1 MKWVG
6 EHAEIGFGGCHATQG
21 AEYSLYIWSIEKLE
35 PLSTGRITQRL
46 LIMSTATM
54 KTIDFILPDL
64 GEGVHEAEIISWKVK
79 VGDTIDEMDVLA
91 EMETDKA
98 LVEVP
103 SPYAGKV
110 VALHGKEGETAHV
123 GQPIVTFENAMQG
136 GELVHND
143 EHHAA
148 VMTGSGE
155 AAALAVEPA
164 KPSSNDTSRSKDDDA
179 GTVVGTM
186 EAQPTLGNG
195 SGKVMA
201 TPAVRR
207 LAKEL
212 GVDLKSVGGSGRGG
226 RITASDVQK
235 AGGAAGSS
243 SATSGD
249 AARATK
255 AIGASSNIPATAK
268 PLAPIQVDA
277 SGTSKRIP
285 FTGVRRKIA
294 EALGRSVK
302 TAVHF
307 TVMNTA
313 DVTQLDRIRKQQSA
327 ATGEKI
333 SFLPFVVQAVCR
345 ALRKYP
351 NMNANVDDA
360 ANEILVKGVINMGI
374 AVDTEA
380 GLMVAVI
387 PNADQLPIVPL
398 SREIASVAA
407 QCRNRSVPLERL
419 RGGTFTISN
428 VGSYGGSFATPIIN
442 YPEVGIL
449 GVGRAQEAV
458 MVRNGGIFIGK
469 EMPLS
474 VSCDHRVID
483 GVYGAMLLT
492 EIVQLLETPE
502 ILLEPA
508 G

>member
-1 MKWVG
+1 
-6 EHAEIGFGGCHATQG
+6 
-21 AEYSLYIWSIEKLE
+21 
-35 PLSTGRITQRL
+35 
-46 LIMSTATM
+46 M

-79 VGDTIDEMDVLA
+79 VGDTVDEMDVLA

-103 SPYAGKV
+103 SPYAGKI

-123 GQPIVTFENAMQG
+123 GQPLVTFENAKQG
-136 GELVHND
+136 GELVHNG
-143 EHHAA
+143 EHHAS
-148 VMTGSGE
+148 VMTGGGDT
-155 AAALAVEPA
+155 AAMSVESVGKTTSNKPPTSDAA
-164 KPSSNDTSRSKDDDA
+164 KADNDA

-186 EAQPTLGNG
+186 ETQPSLGSG

-212 GVDLKSVGGSGRGG
+212 GVDLNTVKGSGRGG

-243 SATSGD
+243 SATSGR
-249 AARATK
+249 AARATN
-255 AIGASSNIPATAK
+255 ATQSPSSVPATAK
-268 PLAPIQVDA
+268 PFAPIKVDA

-294 EALGRSVK
+294 EALDRSVK

-327 ATGEKI
+327 ATGERI

-387 PNADQLPIVPL
+387 PNADRLPIVPL
-398 SREIASVAA
+398 SHEIASVAA
-407 QCRNRSVPLERL
+407 QCRNRTVPLERL

-492 EIVQLLETPE
+492 EIVQLLENPE